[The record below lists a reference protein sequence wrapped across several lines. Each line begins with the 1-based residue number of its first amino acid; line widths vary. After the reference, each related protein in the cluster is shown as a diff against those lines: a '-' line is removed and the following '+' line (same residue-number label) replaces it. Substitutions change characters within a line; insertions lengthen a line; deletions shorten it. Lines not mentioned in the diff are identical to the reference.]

1 MAQPRKST
9 RFSIS
14 ADLAIPQAAVV
25 AMLSFL
31 LGAGSVYGVIRNEQH
46 QRQSINQNQSIEQQC
61 QVLPPTPRIPTLR
74 RDMKD

>member
-1 MAQPRKST
+1 MAHQKS

-31 LGAGSVYGVIRNEQH
+31 FGAGSVYGVIRNEQSQH
-46 QRQSINQNQSIEQQC
+46 QLTNQNQLIEQQC
-61 QVLPPTPRIPTLR
+61 QVLPQRKKIPALR